1 MDAEKLQIQ
10 AEGEL
15 ANSDMCRELL
25 ASPVFQAFLDEEFDD
40 ARDRCVRVV
49 ENHSS
54 NYEKAMAAGI
64 LRYWR
69 AKRKGME
76 DAASDSYRQ
85 KRVKRLEELNGE
97 RSERPRKSGSFVG
110 IKAYGQF

>member
-1 MDAEKLQIQ
+1 MSEERLKAQALAEIERSEVYQTLLEIPAFQSWMD
-10 AEGEL
+10 
-15 ANSDMCRELL
+15 
-25 ASPVFQAFLDEEFDD
+25 DEFED

-69 AKRKGME
+69 AKRSEIERVATKE
-76 DAASDSYRQ
+76 YRQ
-85 KRVKRLEELNGE
+85 KRTKRLEDLNGE
-97 RSERPRKSGSFVG
+97 RTSKSGPASF